1 MSIGVSWSEL
11 DKFRAVSI
19 GGSLY
24 FTELLL
30 LYPTDVVRTRLQ
42 VATSPESARLVH
54 GIVHISKEV
63 IRDHGARGFYRG
75 FWLST
80 LGAFP
85 GYTCHVGVYVSLKEQ
100 LQKMRDNFAG
110 EPPRNYSSDGHTWWV
125 PLAAGAVADGAS
137 KIFATPVDVVAQRLQ
152 LYDPRYRTGME
163 GFRRIMHEEG
173 VRGLYRGMVPAIA
186 RDAPLSAL
194 WWATYEGCKRVLS
207 KYDEGR
213 NAQNSILPGWRSQFS
228 AGFVAQAVNQIVGNP
243 MDVVITRIQTQ
254 RTSPGVEGFFG
265 VLRDMIKTEGMLSL
279 TRGLGPKILVNSPV
293 AAFSSLSYELVLHLS
308 KKSPNNLDGLNPEES
323 QMARY

>member
-24 FTELLL
+24 FAELLL

-42 VATSPESARLVH
+42 VATSPESARLLSGV
-54 GIVHISKEV
+54 GYVVREV
-63 IRDHGARGFYRG
+63 MRDHGTRGFYRG

-85 GYTCHVGVYVSLKEQ
+85 GYACHVGVYVSLKER
-100 LQKMRDNFAG
+100 LQKMRDSFAG
-110 EPPRNYSSDGHTWWV
+110 EAPRNYSSDGHTWWV
-125 PLAAGAVADGAS
+125 PLVAGAVADGSS
-137 KIFATPVDVVAQRLQ
+137 KLFATPVDVVAQRLQ

-163 GFRRIMHEEG
+163 GFRRIVLEEG
-173 VRGLYRGMVPAIA
+173 IRGLYTGLVPAIA

-207 KYDEGR
+207 HYDKPNE
-213 NAQNSILPGWRSQFS
+213 NSILPGWRAQLG
-228 AGFVAQAVNQIVGNP
+228 AGFAAQAVNQIAGNP

-254 RTSPGVEGFFG
+254 RTAPGVEGFFG
-265 VLRDMIKTEGMLSL
+265 VLREMVRTEGMLSL
-279 TRGLGPKILVNSPV
+279 SRGLGPKILVNSPV

-308 KKSPNNLDGLNPEES
+308 RKSPTSNFHLTQERQP
-323 QMARY
+323 QY